1 MSAKDPG
8 YLIEVDASEA
18 SKLFTHIKRY
28 KLRATKVN
36 VKLLDEGEWNVW
48 SIWQGSSSS
57 TRPFSIGSPLQT
69 SPASAP
75 LDEIGLFPSEIGC
88 LDRRAPGM
96 GQRAILPRDKVPVP
110 NQPEDRNL
118 DRPEIEY
125 VSLKAYTVRRML
137 LGVAEGQQ
145 EIWRETALP
154 QESNIDYMGGIDYRK
169 GCYVGQ
175 ELTIRTHHT
184 GVVRKRILPCRVY
197 RGDEEEPEGLLDGL
211 EEGDGIGDEDGDGV
225 EYDIPSGT
233 DITLLPSSSDPSSSS
248 SSAPRSRKTGKW
260 LQGIGKVGMALCRL
274 DAMTDTKLPAGSLL
288 WKPGM
293 QFGCSWMAVEGDI
306 GMGNTMEKREVRVKA
321 FVPAWFPK
329 QV

>member
-1 MSAKDPG
+1 MHA
-8 YLIEVDASEA
+8 AEA
-18 SKLFTHIKRY
+18 SKLATYIRRF
-28 KLRATKVN
+28 KLRAKVN

-48 SIWQGSSSS
+48 SIWHSSPSSSS
-57 TRPFSIGSPLQT
+57 SHSL
-69 SPASAP
+69 PASP
-75 LDEIGLFPSEIGC
+75 ITSLHDLEFFVPSEIGC

-96 GQRAILPRDKVPVP
+96 GQRAILPGDESPVL
-110 NQPEDRNL
+110 NQPNDPNL
-118 DRPEIEY
+118 DRPEIEH

-137 LGVAEGQQ
+137 HGVAEGQY

-197 RGDEEEPEGLLDGL
+197 ARDEEEPEGLLDGL
-211 EEGDGIGDEDGDGV
+211 DDEDGIGDENGDRSGDGV
-225 EYDIPSGT
+225 DGHIPPGT
-233 DITLLPSSSDPSSSS
+233 DITLLPSSRDPSSSPS
-248 SSAPRSRKTGKW
+248 TTRSRKTGKW
-260 LQGIGKVGMALCRL
+260 LQGIDKVGLALCRL
-274 DAMTDTKLPAGSLL
+274 DVMTDTKLPAGSLL

-293 QFGCSWMAVEGDI
+293 QFGCSWMAAEGE
-306 GMGNTMEKREVRVKA
+306 MGTGNAMEKREVRVKA